1 MAERLKAAVL
11 KTVVPGRAPG
21 VRIPLPPPTL
31 AMLAFGG
38 ASGLQA
44 LPNGCYY
51 LQVTSPTQ
59 QTSPVFPVQLK

>member
-1 MAERLKAAVL
+1 
-11 KTVVPGRAPG
+11 
-21 VRIPLPPPTL
+21 
-31 AMLAFGG
+31 MLAFGG